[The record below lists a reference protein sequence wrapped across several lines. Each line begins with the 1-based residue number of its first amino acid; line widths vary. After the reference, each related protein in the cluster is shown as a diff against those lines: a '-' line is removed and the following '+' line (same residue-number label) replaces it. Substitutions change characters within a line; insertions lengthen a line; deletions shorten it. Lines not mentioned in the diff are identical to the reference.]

1 MCAFTGGA
9 KLWARR
15 YNRPKMQLLLLK
27 SQEQKQGVRSKSR
40 VLHRPPPHSTTKG
53 VGKPPKPPLQL
64 DPWTHLLP
72 SSLYKDPAHPSLRER
87 SFKGTYYISVLIPSC
102 SQISPNKALLEF
114 FVWPLIDFYRLKK
127 ANNTGQY
134 QDLKLFQA

>member
-1 MCAFTGGA
+1 MGKEIQKTKNATATSEESGT
-9 KLWARR
+9 KARG
-15 YNRPKMQLLLLK
+15 
-27 SQEQKQGVRSKSR
+27 QEQKQGTS
-40 VLHRPPPHSTTKG
+40 RPPPHSTTKG

-72 SSLYKDPAHPSLRER
+72 SSLYKEPAHPSLRER

-134 QDLKLFQA
+134 QDLKIFQA